1 MSSRVGLNRS
11 WRVCFRPAL
20 AAALALLFISLPL
33 AAEETWTPKHLAKL
47 RSVVSAKVSPDG
59 KSMAYLLAIP
69 RELMKEDSGSS
80 WVELHVLKDGR
91 HIPFITGKVSIGTI
105 LSLIH
110 I

>member
-59 KSMAYLLAIP
+59 KSVAYLLAIP
-69 RELMKEDSGSS
+69 
-80 WVELHVLKDGR
+80 
-91 HIPFITGKVSIGTI
+91 